1 MSSKVKRTKNISK
14 LYKAILDVEKGNVK
28 MFDSLE
34 KMMKYLDA
42 SCINYYFIIYKFIA
56 WEKEN

>member
-14 LYKAILDVEKGNVK
+14 LYKDILDVEKGNVK
-28 MFDSLE
+28 KFDSLE

-42 SCINYYFIIYKFIA
+42 YCINYYFIIYKFIA

>member
-14 LYKAILDVEKGNVK
+14 LDKAILDVKIGNVK

-34 KMMKYLDA
+34 NMMKYLDA
-42 SCINYYFIIYKFIA
+42 
-56 WEKEN
+56 

>member
-14 LYKAILDVEKGNVK
+14 LYKAILDVKKGNVK

-42 SCINYYFIIYKFIA
+42 
-56 WEKEN
+56 

>member
-28 MFDSLE
+28 MFDFLE
-34 KMMKYLDA
+34 KTMKYLDA
-42 SCINYYFIIYKFIA
+42 
-56 WEKEN
+56 

>member
-14 LYKAILDVEKGNVK
+14 LDKAILDVKIENVK

-34 KMMKYLDA
+34 NMMKYLDA
-42 SCINYYFIIYKFIA
+42 
-56 WEKEN
+56 